1 MHACFAFKKQKQ
13 HSRAWRKY
21 NEERLNEVWLAQ
33 SCFVAKWDFSLYW
46 FVWHRLQDKQD
57 TQHHKYLFMIIMSL
71 ILNVLFYD
79 EMSLSK
85 FNHVLFLTNNHI
97 LGYPDYFI

>member
-1 MHACFAFKKQKQ
+1 M
-13 HSRAWRKY
+13 
-21 NEERLNEVWLAQ
+21 
-33 SCFVAKWDFSLYW
+33 
-46 FVWHRLQDKQD
+46 QDKQD

-71 ILNVLFYD
+71 ILNVLFDD

-85 FNHVLFLTNNHI
+85 FNQVLFLNNNHI